1 MSEITTAARPYARA
15 AFEVAKEKGT
25 LQVWSDQ
32 LAFMA
37 AVAND
42 PQMRAVLDSPALTRS
57 QRADLMISVC
67 GDHIDDQAKNLVKL
81 LAENG
86 RLAVLPEIAALYEV
100 MRAEAE
106 GSVDAEVI
114 SAQDVSDAQLAKI
127 AEALKG
133 RLGREVKLT
142 TRIDDSLIGGAI
154 VRAGD
159 LVIDG
164 SIRGRLAKLAAA
176 LSR

>member
-15 AFEVAKEKGT
+15 AFEVAKDHDA
-25 LQVWSDQ
+25 LQVWTDQ
-32 LAFMA
+32 LAFLA
-37 AVAND
+37 AVAHD
-42 PQMRAVLDSPALTRS
+42 PQMRAVLDSPALTRD
-57 QRADLMISVC
+57 QRAELMIGVC
-67 GDHIDDQAKNLVKL
+67 GDRIDDQAKNLIKL

-86 RLAVLPEIAALYEV
+86 RLVILPEIAALYEV

-106 GSVDAEVI
+106 GSVEAEVV

-154 VRAGD
+154 IRAGD

-164 SIRGRLAKLAAA
+164 SIRGRLAKLTGA